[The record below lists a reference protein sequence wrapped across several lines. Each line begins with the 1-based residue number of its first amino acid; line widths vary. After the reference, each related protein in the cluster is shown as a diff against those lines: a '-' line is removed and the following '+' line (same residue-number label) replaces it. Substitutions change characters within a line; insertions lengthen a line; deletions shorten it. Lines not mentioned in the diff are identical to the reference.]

1 MNINLNNLQ
10 IFLKVAEK
18 MNITEASKELFISQP
33 AVSKAVKNLE
43 ESLNIKLFNRD
54 KKNGLTLTEV
64 GKEILIL
71 ARQLKGIGNKIYQ
84 VANRENKLLSGKV
97 KIGSVPAA
105 STNILPEPISLFMSK
120 YPLVNIELAEG
131 TSNQIKEWVKDRTVD
146 IGISISPF
154 DPYEFE
160 ILYRDYMVAILPHNH
175 QLSQEKIID
184 LEKYCNEIIF
194 CKGGHET
201 AISNMFQKNNIDFKE
216 NLTVQNVET
225 LITMVKNNLG
235 IGVTSNFTLSSVA
248 HNLLVKDINPKI
260 TRDIG
265 IIAHSFDEVTP
276 ATKEFIN
283 IMNQFH
289 KSETFSDQDIN

>member
-1 MNINLNNLQ
+1 M
-10 IFLKVAEK
+10 KVIE
-18 MNITEASKELFISQP
+18 
-33 AVSKAVKNLE
+33 
-43 ESLNIKLFNRD
+43 
-54 KKNGLTLTEV
+54 
-64 GKEILIL
+64 
-71 ARQLKGIGNKIYQ
+71 NKIHQ
-84 VANRENKLLSGKV
+84 VATQENKLLSGKV
-97 KIGSVPAA
+97 KIGSFPAA
-105 STNILPEPISLFMSK
+105 STNILPEPIALFRSK

-131 TSNQIKEWVKDRTVD
+131 TSNQIKEWVQDRTVD
-146 IGISISPF
+146 IGIVISPF

-160 ILYRDYMVAILPHNH
+160 ILYHDYLIATLPHNH

-184 LEKYCNEIIF
+184 LEKYRNEIIF
-194 CKGGHET
+194 CKGGHEA
-201 AISNMFQKNNIDFKE
+201 AISKMFQKSNIEFKE

-235 IGVTSNFTLSSVA
+235 IGITSNFTLSSVA

-265 IIAHSFDEVTP
+265 IIAQSFDEVTP

-289 KSETFSDQDIN
+289 KFEPFSGQNI